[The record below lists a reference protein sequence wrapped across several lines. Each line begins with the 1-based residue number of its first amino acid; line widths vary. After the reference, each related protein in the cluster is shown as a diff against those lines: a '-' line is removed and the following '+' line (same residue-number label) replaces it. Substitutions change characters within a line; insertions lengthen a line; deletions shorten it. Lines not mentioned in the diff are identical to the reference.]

1 VSERKLSQEDI
12 QLLNF
17 VERATGAA
25 AIDVISEGNAVVF
38 VVAKGQFGRA
48 IGKAGANIQKL
59 RRMMPGKEVE
69 IVEEASD
76 VKELLTHALSPAML
90 KGIEQNEKGEV
101 LVSVDAKSKG
111 LAIGKGGERIKRAR
125 LLAKRLFGVAEV
137 RIL

>member
-1 VSERKLSQEDI
+1 
-12 QLLNF
+12 
-17 VERATGAA
+17 
-25 AIDVISEGNAVVF
+25 